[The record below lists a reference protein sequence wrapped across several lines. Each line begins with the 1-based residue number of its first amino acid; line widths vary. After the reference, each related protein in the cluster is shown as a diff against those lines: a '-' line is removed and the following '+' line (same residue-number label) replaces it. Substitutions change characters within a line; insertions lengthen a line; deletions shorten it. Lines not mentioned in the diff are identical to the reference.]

1 MSQLVVGAIRTMDP
15 DRPLAQAMAVKE
27 GCIVALGTRAE
38 CEAALDGEYSVFEYD
53 DGVVLPGLIDTHNH
67 MLWTALQR
75 RQVDLSEC
83 RSIAQLLH
91 TVADFAAAHPEHAW
105 IVSGSGWHIDNLAE
119 GRYPTRQELDSI
131 CADRPVCLP
140 RVGHAAA
147 VNTLALDLAGITRDT
162 PDPEGG
168 RIDRDVNGDATG
180 LLCEP
185 PASVLV
191 ERLIPPLDLSERVE
205 ALRDIQKVYHAAGIT
220 SVIDPGLFRDDFAVY
235 EELHRQGGLTVRTTA
250 MPRAITDRGDEFM
263 LADLQAWEARTGEG
277 DDWLR
282 LGGVKVFIDGGASLG
297 TSLMREPYP
306 DERCNCGIQ
315 VTHTPTFHRLVE
327 YCATHDW
334 SMGVH
339 AVGGK
344 AIDIVLSVFE
354 KVNAT
359 APLRALRYHIIHA
372 YLWPS
377 NQNIEAAARMGIGV
391 ATQASMQYRF
401 APALV
406 KRMGTEAVGRA
417 TPIRDWMDAGVVV
430 GGGSDSPVTSYRPL
444 LGIWH
449 AITRWVD
456 ALALVLGREQSISPE
471 QALEMYTRNG
481 AWLTFS
487 EDRRGVLRVGMQAD
501 WISLSVDPLTCDPD
515 LIRDATVRATS
526 VGGELVYQT
535 DHS

>member
-1 MSQLVVGAIRTMDP
+1 MNTLVIGNIRTMDP
-15 DRPLAQAMAVKE
+15 ARPTAEAMAVVDGRIAAIGTHEEALAVLE
-27 GCIVALGTRAE
+27 GDHETLRF
-38 CEAALDGEYSVFEYD
+38 DQ
-53 DGVVLPGLIDTHNH
+53 GVVLPGLIDTHNH

-83 RSIAQLLH
+83 RSIGEILQAVAQ
-91 TVADFAAAHPEHAW
+91 FAAAHPAHAW
-105 IVSGSGWHIDNLAE
+105 IVSGSGWHVDNLAE
-119 GRYPTRQELDSI
+119 ARYPTRQELDSV

-147 VNTLALDLAGITRDT
+147 VNTLALRMAGITDAT
-162 PDPEGG
+162 PDPDGG
-168 RIDRDVNGDATG
+168 RIDRDARGDATG

-185 PASVLV
+185 PASDLV
-191 ERLIPPLDLSERVE
+191 ERLIPPLALAERVA
-205 ALRDIQKVYHAAGIT
+205 ALRDIQAVYHAAGIT

-235 EELHRQGGLTVRTTA
+235 EALHREGGLTVRTLA
-250 MPRAITDRGDEFM
+250 MPRAVTDRGDEFM
-263 LADLQAWEARTGEG
+263 LRDIDAWQGRTGDG
-277 DDWLR
+277 DDFLR

-306 DERCNCGIQ
+306 DEHCNCGIQ
-315 VTHTPTFHRLVE
+315 VTHTPTFHRLAAH
-327 YCATHDW
+327 CAANGW

-344 AIDIVLSVFE
+344 AIDIVMSVFSE
-354 KVNAT
+354 VNRT
-359 APLRALRYHIIHA
+359 RPLRPLRFHIIHA

-377 NQNIEAAARMGIGV
+377 AQNIAAAAEMGIGV

-401 APALV
+401 APVLV
-406 KRMGTEAVGRA
+406 KRMGAAAVGRA
-417 TPIRDWMDAGVVV
+417 TPIRDWLDAGVVV

-456 ALALVLGREQSISPE
+456 ALALVLGREQSISAQ

-481 AWLTFS
+481 AWLSFA
-487 EDRRGVLRVGMQAD
+487 EERRGMLRVGMQAD
-501 WISLSVDPLTCDPD
+501 WVALSVDPVTCEPD
-515 LIRDATVRATS
+515 LIRDAVVRMTC
-526 VGGELVYQT
+526 VGGRVV
-535 DHS
+535 HRAG